1 MMEHKLGNRLLAS
14 LPPAD
19 FDLLA
24 PHFRKVSLDRYAV
37 LVRSG
42 DRIEQIYFPAAARFR
57 SCRTCRTDKPLQ
69 RR

>member
-24 PHFRKVSLDRYAV
+24 PHFRKVRLNAAMSWCGRE
-37 LVRSG
+37 
-42 DRIEQIYFPAAARFR
+42 IELSTSTSP
-57 SCRTCRTDKPLQ
+57 Q
-69 RR
+69 RRNFVHAGHAGWTNSCDER